1 MNLAGLSNDFGQP
14 DKAVGPVTTHIRAF
28 ILDRNPVLSQCVSS
42 SLSAFQ
48 PLECHAAAFDPVE
61 PPTVDDGETGSV
73 LVFDPAQ
80 ISCGLD
86 VYLAMIATSHN
97 VKTVAYSFDT
107 SDAAVN
113 QALDAGIDCYASK
126 EQDLSVLYLAIATA
140 AHGGQFLCPTI
151 AQSFQRV
158 RSAPAPDKDAD
169 TDPKSQL
176 SARELSVLT
185 ALASGLSQKQTAFEL
200 QLSDKTVSTYKTRAM
215 RKLGLTDRASIVQFA
230 MSQNL
235 IATTAAAF

>member
-1 MNLAGLSNDFGQP
+1 MNLAGLSQDFDQP
-14 DKAVGPVTTHIRAF
+14 DKAIGPVTTHIRAY
-28 ILDRNPVLSQCVSS
+28 ILDRNPVLSQCVSN
-42 SLSAFQ
+42 SLSTFR
-48 PLECHAAAFDPVE
+48 PLECQAVAFDPVE
-61 PPTVDDGETGSV
+61 PPAIDDGETGRV

-80 ISCGLD
+80 ISCDLD
-86 VYLAMIATSHN
+86 VYLSMIPTTHN

-107 SDAAVN
+107 SDVAVN

-140 AHGGQFLCPTI
+140 AHGGRFLCPTV
-151 AQSFQRV
+151 AQGFQRV
-158 RSAPAPDKDAD
+158 RSAPSRDLE

-235 IATTAAAF
+235 IATTAAAY